1 MRVNTV
7 SVIVESHRKGVVT
20 PPETIRRCY
29 ERIRALGDPGIF
41 ITLRDEGE
49 AIAEAQALKDNSGFY
64 GVPVVVKDNIDV
76 GECRRQPACPAFA
89 YQAEEDAEAV
99 RRLKCAGAIVIG
111 KTNLDQFATGLVGIR
126 TPYPAARNPVR
137 RDLIPG
143 GSSAG
148 SAVAVAAGI
157 VPLALG
163 TDTAGSGRVP
173 AMLNNIVGLK
183 PRPGPCL
190 DAWRRACLPHP

>member
-76 GECRRQPACPAFA
+76 
-89 YQAEEDAEAV
+89 
-99 RRLKCAGAIVIG
+99 AGMPTTA
-111 KTNLDQFATGLVGIR
+111 GLSCFR
-126 TPYPAARNPVR
+126 
-137 RDLIPG
+137 IPG
-143 GSSAG
+143 
-148 SAVAVAAGI
+148 
-157 VPLALG
+157 
-163 TDTAGSGRVP
+163 
-173 AMLNNIVGLK
+173 
-183 PRPGPCL
+183 
-190 DAWRRACLPHP
+190 RRRCRGG

>member
-76 GECRRQPACPAFA
+76 AGMPTTAACPAFA

-99 RRLKCAGAIVIG
+99 RRLKGAGAIVFG
-111 KTNLDQFATGLVGIR
+111 KSNLDQLATGLGR
-126 TPYPAARNPVR
+126 MSTPHPRPREPMPAAVMPRGYKALSGV
-137 RDLIPG
+137 L
-143 GSSAG
+143 GSRG
-148 SAVAVAAGI
+148 
-157 VPLALG
+157 
-163 TDTAGSGRVP
+163 
-173 AMLNNIVGLK
+173 
-183 PRPGPCL
+183 C
-190 DAWRRACLPHP
+190 W